1 MAHGLPIV
9 SSDLPT
15 SKEIMGDF
23 GLYFKNGNIE
33 ELSQCLEEAT
43 QLNWKEKSK
52 EAIDIAND
60 CVPFGIGDWGNS
72 FGSSNMQE
80 LGLSSIADLGNTPL
94 SEAEGLSLGGDDIY
108 GDAFELGLAASD
120 ASELSED
127 NQQSNDDFGTTDNTD
142 SWHNTEDICNMD
154 NLTN

>member
-1 MAHGLPIV
+1 MIDFMNLGDNI
-9 SSDLPT
+9 SDEMLAAYIDGNATPEE
-15 SKEIMGDF
+15 SIMIQNALGSD
-23 GLYFKNGNIE
+23 
-33 ELSQCLEEAT
+33 ELLT
-43 QLNWKEKSK
+43 

>member
-1 MAHGLPIV
+1 MIDFMNLGDNI
-9 SSDLPT
+9 SDEMLAAYIDGNATPEE
-15 SKEIMGDF
+15 SIMIQNALGSD
-23 GLYFKNGNIE
+23 
-33 ELSQCLEEAT
+33 ELLT
-43 QLNWKEKSK
+43 

-60 CVPFGIGDWGNS
+60 CG
-72 FGSSNMQE
+72 NMQE